1 VGARFHE
8 LTGRART
15 RHRGHPIPL
24 QFSGRWLL
32 PDNFRAEEQVTPTS
46 AVGGDAEQSVS
57 SQRMK
62 RFR

>member
-1 VGARFHE
+1 
-8 LTGRART
+8 
-15 RHRGHPIPL
+15 
-24 QFSGRWLL
+24 LL